1 VCVLRRVI
9 YIEQTAPR
17 RPRRDVAPSGCSR
30 TTSRGRGEE
39 DLCTL
44 PLRVRPE
51 HAGGPDPCGH
61 LLRRDGSDGEKLEEE
76 LDEWE
81 EDRERERLEVEGE
94 VTREML
100 LCSPLSA
107 SFNGWE
113 LEDDVDVDAASAAGT
128 RSARTAS
135 EPHAE
140 GGAQQSEGGDTAPD
154 DSDGDSAGREQ
165 QPGGEGKSRKKQ
177 KALKVQVNL
186 NGCCYPVVGEACESL
201 GWKITAH
208 DEKWTIRWVD
218 RYCLGQTLRDMRLA
232 RPQRINHFPAMCEIA
247 FKCRLANNLNK
258 LRHRLP
264 VDYAFY
270 PQTWVLPEEFN
281 TFERQISETPNRT
294 YIVKPNSGSQGQGIF
309 FTRRAAD
316 IPKDGK
322 FVAQRYLNKPLL
334 IEKLKFDLRIYVLV
348 TSVAPLR
355 VYMAREGLARFCT
368 EEYESISKQN
378 RENQFKHLT
387 NYAINKNNAAF
398 QAPTEVVGGERV
410 DGAEAGERASQG
422 IVGNEGSKRPLT
434 SIFRWLDANGFSSD
448 KVSSSNSLVLLC
460 GRTHW

>member
-1 VCVLRRVI
+1 
-9 YIEQTAPR
+9 
-17 RPRRDVAPSGCSR
+17 
-30 TTSRGRGEE
+30 
-39 DLCTL
+39 
-44 PLRVRPE
+44 
-51 HAGGPDPCGH
+51 
-61 LLRRDGSDGEKLEEE
+61 LEEE
-76 LDEWE
+76 
-81 EDRERERLEVEGE
+81 RERERLEVEGE

-100 LCSPLSA
+100 LCSPLPA
-107 SFNGWE
+107 SPRRRIGVKGWE
-113 LEDDVDVDAASAAGT
+113 LDDDADLDAASAAGT

-140 GGAQQSEGGDTAPD
+140 DRAQQSEGDGTAPD
-154 DSDGDSAGREQ
+154 DAGCDSAGRGQ
-165 QPGGEGKSRKKQ
+165 QPEKEGKDEEGSEKRRKKQ
-177 KALKVQVNL
+177 KGLKVQVNL

-201 GWKITAH
+201 GWKITEH

-218 RYCLGQTLRDMRLA
+218 RYCLGQTLRDMRLV

-247 FKCRLANNLNK
+247 FKCRLGNNLNK
-258 LRHRLP
+258 MRHRLP
-264 VDYAFY
+264 ADYAFY

-334 IEKLKFDLRIYVLV
+334 IDKLKFDLRIYVLV

-398 QAPTEVVGGERV
+398 QAPTETVTHVVGGESMDGV

-448 KVSSSNSLVLLC
+448 KVP
-460 GRTHW
+460 RPTHWCSCSVVRVCFCVGGHTGEDGVRHARYACCCR